1 MNAPRKPEQLNFAGI
16 LKLLY
21 QNRKS
26 GVLKVQSAEGELLIH
41 FREGKIVNVD
51 MPKGQ
56 EWIIGQYLTEG
67 EVLTEKKLLK
77 AMRIADQKRVP
88 PEEVI
93 VNRKYMS
100 PDVLRRYMDLYS
112 REVILP
118 LFGKVGL
125 VCSFVSD
132 EPVENRWLPPVSVP
146 FLLKEG
152 EKRAREWPLL
162 SKRVPSPNVVYAKD
176 KSFISQVVKDG
187 DSEGNPLFSDKM
199 DPELGANE
207 RIVYYFVNGKKPV
220 KKLSRA
226 SGLDLFSTYKAL
238 YNLENKFMVK
248 VVSAQAHETENKS
261 AFVPIVIKGL
271 FYLIIL
277 GALAGLGLNRP
288 GPLKLA
294 TGERD
299 VDIELLVEAEERL
312 HRRSTN
318 AAVETA
324 FLESLGC
331 PESLQALAQSGLV
344 EFSAVTSYQL
354 TCDPAR
360 GYRLYPK

>member
-1 MNAPRKPEQLNFAGI
+1 MNTTRKPEQLNFAGI

-41 FREGKIVNVD
+41 FREGKIINVD

-77 AMRIADQKRVP
+77 AMRIAAQKQVP

-93 VNRKYMS
+93 ISKKYMS

-112 REVILP
+112 REVVLP

-187 DSEGNPLFSDKM
+187 DTEGNPLFSEKM

-220 KKLSRA
+220 KQLSRA

-248 VVSAQAHETENKS
+248 VVSAQAHEIEKKN

-277 GALAGLGLNRP
+277 GAIAGLALNRP
-288 GPLKLA
+288 GPLQLA

-299 VDIELLVEAEERL
+299 IDIDLIIDAQERL
-312 HRRSTN
+312 GKRSAE

-324 FLESLGC
+324 FLESLDC
-331 PESLQALAQSGLV
+331 PESLQLLAQKGLV
-344 EFSAVTSYQL
+344 EFSAVGSYRL
-354 TCDPAR
+354 ACDPAR